1 MRKKESPCKILQG
14 PPFVVWRLLLFE
26 RCPLLWDLVFAK
38 ARCQLGPTNAK
49 YVDRTD
55 VIDNVDLSVDRQEI
69 DGSVED
75 NHVRDDVFVC
85 LVIGDGFDES
95 R

>member
-1 MRKKESPCKILQG
+1 M
-14 PPFVVWRLLLFE
+14 
-26 RCPLLWDLVFAK
+26 FAK
-38 ARCQLGPTNAK
+38 ARCQLVPTNAK
-49 YVDRTD
+49 YVARTD

-75 NHVRDDVFVC
+75 NHVRDDVFVR
-85 LVIGDGFDES
+85 LVIGDGLDES